1 MIAALLIAVQL
12 ASPWSLLAQN
22 DIQAIHDQIVAN
34 HPGPVDTQ
42 NPAFREWL
50 EGGFKTAMAK
60 AAEVKTFGGYV
71 AAVRYYGAGFRDGHL
86 NSSVTVTQSQ
96 VAWPGFIVVV
106 RDGRYVVGAVGDPN
120 DGSVPPAG
128 AELVDCDG
136 RAPHAILDEDVWPY
150 ISGPKLESQDAA
162 FAPSLLIDRGNPWMK
177 RPASCRFRIGGE
189 IQPMALR
196 YRETTSD
203 AVSKTAASAAAVL
216 KPQPPVRASGDGLW
230 VSVPSFNDND
240 ATTLERLKTLA
251 GLAPQWRNAP
261 FVVFDVRGNGGGNS
275 YWGNQIV
282 SGLYG
287 TDFYNALV
295 GAMFDKQ
302 YVEWRVSKDNIAH
315 VEQIAANQRKR
326 AGDDAGKPW
335 DATAA
340 AMKVA
345 QANGESLFRPLTRP
359 SATLS
364 PLAGRGQ
371 GEGPLF
377 KGRVFLLTDGRCGSA
392 CLDFAD
398 LVRALPN
405 AKHVGLTTFA
415 DSVYMESR
423 SVTLPSGIA
432 RLGFPVKV
440 YRNRPRGHNEPYVPA
455 VIYPGDIND
464 TDAAEKWILAM
475 ISSP

>member
-1 MIAALLIAVQL
+1 MIAALLIAAQL

-34 HPGPVDTQ
+34 HPGPVDAQ

-60 AAEVKTFGGYV
+60 AAEVKTFGGYA

-120 DGSVPPAG
+120 DASVPPAG
-128 AELVDCDG
+128 AELIDCDG
-136 RAPHAILDEDVWPY
+136 RAPQAILDEDVWPY

-162 FAPSLLIDRGNPWMK
+162 FASSLLIDRGNPWMK

-189 IQPMALR
+189 IQSMSMR

-275 YWGNQIV
+275 YWGKQIV

-287 TDFYNALV
+287 DRFFQALTSS
-295 GAMFDKQ
+295 MFDKQ
-302 YVEWRVSKDNIAH
+302 YVQWRVSKDNITH
-315 VEQIAANQRKR
+315 VERIAANQRQR
-326 AGDDAGKPW
+326 AGDDAAKTW
-335 DATAA
+335 EKIAA
-340 AMKVA
+340 GMKVA
-345 QANGESLFRPLTRP
+345 LDRGEPLFRLQGDDS
-359 SATLS
+359 SA
-364 PLAGRGQ
+364 PPEKA
-371 GEGPLF
+371 EPLF
-377 KGRVFLLTDGRCGSA
+377 KGRMFLLTDGRCGSA

-464 TDAAEKWILAM
+464 TDAVERWILAM
-475 ISSP
+475 ISSQ